1 MVFFLIL
8 VVPAFAGVQ
17 MVTPGVNPELEK
29 FQDKLDDPQFISFG
43 IDKRVNMVFGYEYS
57 NWTIL
62 DGDDGLVIVDTGW
75 FVERTR
81 QAIQDFRKSHNNQK
95 PIKAIIFTHMHS
107 DHIGGIE
114 GLFADGKV
122 KGVDI
127 YAHTDWQRQVGY
139 DAKAGQMLV
148 RRGMSQMGYLLPY
161 KDLAKGS
168 FGSGIGRAALKGG
181 KLSASYTPN
190 KIIDVSDGSAPV
202 KANIAGIPIE
212 FHYAPSDINA
222 QLMVWLPDDRVVIT
236 GDAIGG
242 TLPYVITPRHE
253 PERKPES
260 FLYTFKQILALNPK
274 NLIPGH
280 GRSMQGSKDINAV
293 VSSNYDVIE
302 FLHDQVRAYINAGYS
317 ADQIIDELKLPPR
330 LASNPDLQPRYH
342 TLDWLIRGLYA
353 NEAGW
358 VQDVNSLTQHSASE
372 QAKRM
377 LKLVGTDKL
386 LKATA
391 AAIAEKDYRWAISL
405 AQMVVNAEPD
415 NMVARKLMAVA
426 LQGLAYTTES
436 AGERNYALTEAGSA
450 IGAFNWDQIF
460 TLVTARVWAQR
471 DAAATFELFTQR
483 FKSEASYG
491 RAFSIQ
497 FDVPGE
503 GSYSF
508 VVNDGTLHYQPAAT
522 SKPDSVIKMDLG
534 TVRNLGSK
542 KLKLSEA
549 IGLEQTHINNGKKYA
564 EIFATL
570 IN

>member
-1 MVFFLIL
+1 MKKFVMVFFLIL

-29 FQDKLDDPQFISFG
+29 FQDKLDDPQFISLG

-122 KGVDI
+122 EGVDI

-190 KIIDVSDGSAPV
+190 KTVDVTEGSVPV

-212 FHYAPSDINA
+212 FYYAPSDINA
-222 QLMVWLPDDRVVIT
+222 QLMVWLPEDRVVIT

-260 FLYTFKQILALNPK
+260 FLYTFKQILALDPE

-280 GRSMQGSKDINAV
+280 GRSMQGRKDINAV

-302 FLHDQVRAYINAGYS
+302 FLHDQVRSYINAGYS

-330 LASNPDLQPRYH
+330 LAGNPDLQPRYH

-391 AAIAEKDYRWAISL
+391 AAITEKDYRWAISL
-405 AQMVVNAEPD
+405 AQMVVNADPD
-415 NMVARKLMAVA
+415 NMAARKLMAVA

-491 RAFSIQ
+491 HAFSIQ

-508 VVNDGTLHYQPAAT
+508 VVNNGTLHYQPAAT

-542 KLKLSEA
+542 
-549 IGLEQTHINNGKKYA
+549 
-564 EIFATL
+564 
-570 IN
+570 